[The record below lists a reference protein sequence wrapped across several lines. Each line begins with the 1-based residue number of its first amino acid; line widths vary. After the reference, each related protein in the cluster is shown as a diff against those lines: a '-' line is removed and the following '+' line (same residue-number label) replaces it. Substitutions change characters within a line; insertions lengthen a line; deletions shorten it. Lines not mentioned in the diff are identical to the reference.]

1 MDKLI
6 HYMQHSFAPKVNKI
20 TRNVYI
26 SSIQDAVMAVLPFI
40 LVGSLITLVSLINEI
55 TPILPDLSLINSFS
69 FGLLGVF
76 ISFLIPYF
84 FMEKKKIHDKKVLSG
99 LTSVAVY
106 FMLIMPSFDFDEGT
120 ITFSFDRFGA
130 SGMFVAIIVGLFVAI
145 IMSLFSKWSFFDKEE
160 SSLPDFIIVWFDS
173 LIPIT
178 LIIFFGWLFLVQFQI
193 DFFEIIVFL
202 FKPLMSIGQSFWG
215 FVLLIFLMT
224 FLYSF
229 GISTW
234 VMNPIIFPIMIKGI
248 ADNTALVEKG
258 LEPLNINTQEVVY
271 TGWVAFGGVGYTLV
285 LVILLLFAKS
295 ARLRAIG
302 KATLAPSIF
311 NINEPVVYGAP
322 IVFNPMLMIPMWL
335 NGLIIPAITYIVLK
349 LGWVTIPYKIF
360 QLWYLPYPI
369 STYLVNGDFKGVI
382 LFAVLTVISFIIWYP
397 FFKVYDNMEQK
408 KEQTST
414 EQ

>member
-1 MDKLI
+1 
-6 HYMQHSFAPKVNKI
+6 MQHSFAPKVNKI

-26 SSIQDAVMAVLPFI
+26 SSTQDAVMAVLPFI

-55 TPILPDLSLINSFS
+55 SPILPDLSLINSSS
-69 FGLLGVF
+69 FGLLGIF

-84 FMEKKKIHDKKVLSG
+84 FMEKKKINDKKVLSG
-99 LTSVAVY
+99 LTGVAVY
-106 FMLIMPSFDFDEGT
+106 LMLIMPSFDFDEGT
-120 ITFSFDRFGA
+120 ITFAFDRLGA
-130 SGMFVAIIVGLFVAI
+130 AGMFVAIVVGLLVAV

-178 LIIFFGWLFLVQFQI
+178 IIIFIGWLFLVQFQI

-248 ADNTALVEKG
+248 ADNTTLVEQG
-258 LEPLNINTQEVVY
+258 LEPTNINTQEVVY

-285 LVILLLFAKS
+285 LVILLLLAKS

-349 LGWVTIPYKIF
+349 LGWVTIPHKIF

-369 STYLVNGDFKGVI
+369 STYLVNSDFKGVI
-382 LFAVLTVISFIIWYP
+382 LFVVLTVISFIIWYP
-397 FFKVYDNMEQK
+397 FFKVYDNMEHK
-408 KEQTST
+408 KERSSS